1 MGRAP
6 RLFASTRKHQQREGG
21 RIRGGGGGGSEIGR
35 PSGPGSR
42 YRSHRPL
49 SCALPGLARSPHGG
63 GARPGS
69 PAAGVPA
76 QRGGLDG
83 AGRELRRR
91 LGAETWRGSRRAA
104 GAMTGVGAE
113 QEFDFDFL
121 FEFKHSDEGGGGGGS
136 RRGVPGTSG
145 SAGGGMLR
153 GALPCLAC
161 SGGGSLSFPR
171 RDAAGGGGARETGAR
186 PREAPVASA
195 TPGSGE
201 RGRGG
206 WE

>member
-1 MGRAP
+1 
-6 RLFASTRKHQQREGG
+6 
-21 RIRGGGGGGSEIGR
+21 
-35 PSGPGSR
+35 
-42 YRSHRPL
+42 
-49 SCALPGLARSPHGG
+49 
-63 GARPGS
+63 
-69 PAAGVPA
+69 
-76 QRGGLDG
+76 
-83 AGRELRRR
+83 
-91 LGAETWRGSRRAA
+91 
-104 GAMTGVGAE
+104 MTGVEAE

-136 RRGVPGTSG
+136 RRRVPGTSG

-153 GALPCLAC
+153 GALPCVAC
-161 SGGGSLSFPR
+161 LGGGKFILSPE
-171 RDAAGGGGARETGAR
+171 GGGARETAPR